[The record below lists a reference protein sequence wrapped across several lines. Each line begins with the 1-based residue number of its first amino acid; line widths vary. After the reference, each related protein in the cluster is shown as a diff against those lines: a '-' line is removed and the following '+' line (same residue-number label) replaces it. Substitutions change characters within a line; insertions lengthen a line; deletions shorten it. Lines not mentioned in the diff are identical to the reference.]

1 MARRKKAEPA
11 GNDEDQTVIIKD
23 SKIWTGNGL
32 REGCILIEKGK
43 VKKIGIRVPAVTSNR
58 INARG
63 LLALPGLID
72 VHVHLRDMELSY
84 KEDFTSGTSAA
95 AAGGFTSLLDMP
107 NSKPPTD
114 SPERLKERMEVAS
127 RKILVN
133 VGFHAAAV
141 RNVPS
146 TIRMAELGVFSLK
159 LYMPHPI
166 SPIEVENDEEVL
178 WVMKMAGRSSLPV
191 TVHAE
196 EPGLLHDP
204 SRARTFRALARTRPP
219 NAEYQSVRRILRLQ
233 EVSKCSVH
241 FAHITLP
248 SSLTQIWGW
257 HSQNVTSEVTPH
269 HLLLS
274 ERNLER
280 HGWKAWVVPPLRRP
294 DVSRRLLSAVSKGLA
309 TMVASDH
316 APHSIEEKRQP
327 VAKVPPGIPGL
338 ETTLPL
344 LLTLV
349 SKGKMSLKRM
359 VNMLSA
365 NPADRFGISS
375 KGRLTVGA
383 DGDVIL
389 VDPKKRSRVNPENFL
404 SKAKYSPF
412 EGFETRGGVEK
423 TIVAG
428 RVVFDSGRITA
439 PPGVGQVLRR
449 VS

>member
-1 MARRKKAEPA
+1 MARRKKAEPT

-23 SKIWTGNGL
+23 PKIWTGEGL
-32 REGCILIEKGK
+32 REGSILIEKGK
-43 VKKIGIRVPAVTSNR
+43 VKKIGIKVPAVTSNQ

-72 VHVHLRDMELSY
+72 VHVHLRDMEFSY

-133 VGFHAAAV
+133 VGFHTAAV
-141 RNVPS
+141 RSATS
-146 TIRMAELGVFSLK
+146 TIQMAELGAFSLK

-178 WVMKMAGRSSLPV
+178 RVMKIASRISLPV

-196 EPGLLHDP
+196 EPSLLHDP
-204 SRARTFRALARTRPP
+204 SRARTYRDLARTRPP
-219 NAEYQSVRRILRLQ
+219 SAEYHSVRRILRLQ
-233 EVSKCSVH
+233 QLSNCSVH

-248 SSLTQIWGW
+248 PSLTLIEGR
-257 HSQNVTSEVTPH
+257 HSRNVTSEVTPH

-274 ERNLER
+274 ELQLER
-280 HGWKAWVVPPLRRP
+280 LGWKAWMVPPLRRP
-294 DVSRRLLSAVSKGLA
+294 GVRRQLLSAVSRGLA

-316 APHSIEEKRQP
+316 APHSIDEKRQS

-365 NPADRFGISS
+365 NPAERFGIPS

-383 DGDVIL
+383 DGDVTL
-389 VDPKKRSRVNPENFL
+389 VDPRKRSRVNPENFM

-412 EGFETRGGVEK
+412 EGFETQGGVEK

-428 RVVFDSGRITA
+428 RVVFDSGRIIA
-439 PPGVGQVLRR
+439 PVGVGQVLRR